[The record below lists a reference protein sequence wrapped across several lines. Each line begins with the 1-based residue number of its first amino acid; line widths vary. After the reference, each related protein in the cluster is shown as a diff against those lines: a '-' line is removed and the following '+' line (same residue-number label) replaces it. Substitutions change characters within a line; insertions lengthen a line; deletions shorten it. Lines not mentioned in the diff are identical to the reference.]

1 MKGRGRARSHQ
12 WLLACGAAITLAA
25 TPAGSIRPDMQ
36 APLEAR
42 AASAAAVAFA
52 RGEGRAPAAAQQAG
66 QDAGAHRALLNKYCV
81 SCHNGRLKT
90 ANLVLEDID
99 LGNLPVNAP
108 VWEKVVVKLRSAAMP
123 PPGRPRPD
131 KAVADGFTAWIVDS
145 LDRAAMAAPNPGRP
159 LIHRLNRSEYT
170 NAVRDLLGVAIDGRA
185 LLPVDAMSAGFD
197 NISDVLTITPG
208 LMERYLSAAQKISRL
223 AVGDRAIRPVVELY
237 RAPKNDRQEQR
248 EGENMP
254 WGTRGGLS
262 VRREFPVEG
271 EYLAKVRFIRPPS
284 GGYFIRGFHE
294 RSEIEVRLDR
304 ALMARFAIG
313 GGETSA
319 GTGNNNDGV
328 MREEKQDTKYEEL
341 WLAPGVSTKHDM
353 ENEPDAVSVTFP
365 ASAGAHVVSVAFPQR
380 TLQTEGLAP
389 RLPTADYGYQ
399 RDANNPA
406 ALDSIELGGPF
417 NVKSSGQDSP
427 SRRLIFSC
435 RPSSDRDADSC
446 ARSILGRLAR
456 RAYRGP
462 VGDAAIQTL
471 MRVYADER
479 RARGFDAGIE
489 AAIEALLSNP
499 QFLFRAERA
508 PAGATGIHRISD
520 LDLASRLSFFLWSS
534 IPDEELLRLAERGQ
548 LKDPQVLAQQVQRMM
563 ADSRSAALV
572 DNFAGQWLYLR
583 NLRGVVPD
591 THEFPDFDDEL
602 RTAFQRETELFFDA
616 QLRGDRPI
624 IDLLRSNETFLNE
637 RLARHYGIPN
647 IYGSHYRRVTLLD
660 ESRFG
665 ILGKGSILTVTSYA
679 NRTSPV
685 LRGKWVLENVIG
697 APPPPP
703 PPDVPSL
710 KEEDGPGS
718 YQTMRERME
727 QHRKNPV
734 CATCHAQ
741 IDPLGFAMESYDAV
755 GRWRTLDGTS
765 TIDASGTM
773 PDGRSFDG
781 IVGMRKRLVERE
793 EDFVTTVTRKLLT
806 YALGRGVEY
815 YDMPAIRRILGDARK
830 NDYRWSS
837 IIMGIV
843 TSTPFQMVKAQS

>member
-1 MKGRGRARSHQ
+1 MVFGVVASLSGSAR
-12 WLLACGAAITLAA
+12 
-25 TPAGSIRPDMQ
+25 TPQ
-36 APLEAR
+36 TT
-42 AASAAAVAFA
+42 
-52 RGEGRAPAAAQQAG
+52 AAQ
-66 QDAGAHRALLNKYCV
+66 DAIPRADGHRTLLNRYCV
-81 SCHNGRLKT
+81 SCHNARLKT
-90 ANLVLEDID
+90 ADLVLENID
-99 LGNLPVNAP
+99 LQNLPANAP

-131 KAVADGFTAWIVDS
+131 KAAADGFTTWIVDG
-145 LDRAAMAAPNPGRP
+145 LDRAARADQNPGRP
-159 LIHRLNRSEYT
+159 LVHRLNRSEYT
-170 NAVRDLLGVAIDGRA
+170 NAVRDLLGLEIDGRA
-185 LLPVDAMSAGFD
+185 LLPADPMSAGFD
-197 NISDVLTITPG
+197 NISDVLTITSG
-208 LMERYLSAAQKISRL
+208 LMERYLSAAQKVSRL
-223 AVGDRAIRPVVELY
+223 AIGDRTVRPVVELY
-237 RAPKNDRQEQR
+237 RAPKNDRQDQR

-262 VRREFPVEG
+262 IRREFPVEG

-294 RSEIEVRLDR
+294 QSEIEVRVDR
-304 ALMARFAIG
+304 ALVARFAIG

-328 MREEKQDTKYEEL
+328 MREEKQDTKYQEL
-341 WLAPGVSTKHDM
+341 WVAPGVSTKHDM

-389 RLPTADYGYQ
+389 RLPTADYNFQ
-399 RDANNPA
+399 RDPNNPA
-406 ALDSIELGGPF
+406 AIDSVELGGPF
-417 NVKSSGQDSP
+417 NVKPSAQDSP
-427 SRRLIFSC
+427 SRRLIFTC
-435 RPSSDRDADSC
+435 RPSADRDADSC
-446 ARSILGRLAR
+446 ARSILTKLAR
-456 RAYRGP
+456 RAYRRP
-462 VGDAAIQTL
+462 VRDEDLETL
-471 MRVYADER
+471 MRVYGDER

-489 AAIEALLSNP
+489 AALEVVLSNP

-508 PAGATGIHRISD
+508 PAGARGSQRIAD
-520 LDLASRLSFFLWSS
+520 IDLASRLSFFLWSS
-534 IPDEELLRLAERGQ
+534 IPDDELLGLAERGQ
-548 LKDPQVLAQQVQRMM
+548 LKDPQVLARQVRRMM
-563 ADSRSAALV
+563 ADPRSAALV

-591 THEFPDFDDEL
+591 THGFPDFDDEL
-602 RTAFQRETELFFDA
+602 RAAFQRETELFFDA
-616 QLRGDRPI
+616 QLREDHPV

-647 IYGSHYRRVTLLD
+647 VYGSHYRRVRLGD
-660 ESRFG
+660 EARFG
-665 ILGKGSILTVTSYA
+665 ILGKGSTLTVTSYA

-710 KEEDGPGS
+710 KEQDGPAN
-718 YQTMRERME
+718 YKTMRERME

-741 IDPLGFAMESYDAV
+741 IDPLGFAMENYDAV
-755 GRWRTLDGTS
+755 GRWRARDGQAP
-765 TIDASGTM
+765 IDASGTM
-773 PDGRSFDG
+773 PDGRTFDG
-781 IVGMRKRLVERE
+781 ISGMRKLLVDRE

-806 YALGRGVEY
+806 YALGRGVEH

-830 NDYRWSS
+830 DGYRWSA

-843 TSTPFQMVKAQS
+843 NSTPFQMVKAQS